1 MEVPTETK
9 KISGEMLECFGNVLY
24 DKVEVTEVIK
34 KEEVKGD
41 DFGGKFGKK

>member
-1 MEVPTETK
+1 MPSETR
-9 KISGEMLECFGNVLY
+9 KISGEMLECFGDVLF

-41 DFGGKFGKK
+41 DMGGKFGKK